1 MAFQDRLRLYANLEG
16 YRGKPLIVYVTS
28 TRANAVGQIAQDVI
42 PELINQ
48 LHSLPA
54 TEDLDFLVISN
65 GGDGTVAWRIVSLIR
80 EQVKK
85 FSILIPHAAFS
96 AATLIALGADEIVM
110 HPYGNLGPTD
120 PQIHN
125 PKKAIQF
132 GAEDVQ
138 AFLRFARE
146 KVGLTD
152 QEPLRDLFLKF
163 GEEVGFTS
171 IGVAARS
178 SQLSLTMGEK
188 MLQHHMK
195 DEKAQTKAKAISEAL
210 NSKYFHHGY
219 PVSRSEAGTIGLPI
233 AKPDRKLEDL
243 MWAIWKD
250 LESELKIR
258 ETFVPLDLVRA
269 NPACQGLFAPVAQL
283 QLPVGAN
290 GAALQILFQ
299 MYLQQVVTTSVP
311 PTAFDNTLSIV
322 ESTRKA
328 SRFQMSGSIFAARQH
343 DLEMKVQVVPE
354 KMGWIDVTMPAA
366 AAQAAGQGGGGAVP

>member
-1 MAFQDRLRLYANLEG
+1 MALQDRLKFYDELEG

-28 TRANAVGQIAQDVI
+28 TRANAAGQIAQDVI
-42 PELINQ
+42 PELIGQ

-54 TEDLDFLVISN
+54 AEDLDFLVISN

-120 PQIHN
+120 PQIQN
-125 PKKAIQF
+125 LKKAIQF

-163 GEEVGFTS
+163 CEEVGFTS

-178 SQLSLTMGEK
+178 SQLSLSMGEK

-195 DEKAQTKAKAISEAL
+195 DEKAQTKARAISEAL

-219 PVSRSEAGTIGLPI
+219 PVSRNEARTIGLPI
-233 AKPDRKLEDL
+233 AKSDQKLEEL
-243 MWAIWKD
+243 MWSIWKD

-258 ETFVPLDLVRA
+258 ETFVPLELVRA
-269 NPACQGLFAPVAQL
+269 DPACQAIFSPVPQL

-290 GAALQILFQ
+290 VAQLQILFQ
-299 MYLQQVVTTSVP
+299 MYLQQLAATAVP
-311 PTAFDNTLSIV
+311 PTMFDNTLSLV
-322 ESTRKA
+322 ESARKA

-343 DLEMKVQVVPE
+343 DLEMKVQVVQE
-354 KMGWIDVTMPAA
+354 KVGWVDVEMPIPA
-366 AAQAAGQGGGGAVP
+366 P